1 MLTRNSYIANAL
13 LGGPIGLCLA
23 AVLYVLM
30 GWFACAT
37 LPPAT
42 LEGSM
47 GLCLPSPN
55 EWAIG
60 APWDFILQLALTGLC
75 VLLAISLNARFSL
88 IPGTG
93 VLYATVFLVVTGTVP
108 WVNQKL
114 SSATLL
120 LCATLVCTRL
130 LFSLYGRRNASRG
143 LCVIFS
149 ILSWGSMVQYAFVF
163 LMPIFLLG
171 AIFTGSF
178 RAKEFVGMALGIM
191 APYWIMSGLGVI
203 DLQSLHAPALAN
215 LFKDFAAPGI
225 LFYLMAGQA
234 LTAFLCLLL
243 TASNAMS
250 PSTTGQQHRSYTAFI
265 NLTGIAMVWFMLF
278 DSSNMLAYS
287 ATLALCLGFQAAR
300 YAALPRHKFAY
311 LPVLVSLPLY
321 IALYALAIL
330 WNVQADTI
338 N

>member
-1 MLTRNSYIANAL
+1 M
-13 LGGPIGLCLA
+13 GLCLA

-30 GWFACAT
+30 SLFAGASLPQAT
-37 LPPAT
+37 M
-42 LEGSM
+42 EGSM

-55 EWAIG
+55 EWTIA
-60 APWDFILQLALTGLC
+60 APLDFILQSALTGLC
-75 VLLAISLNARFSL
+75 VLLAINLNARFSL

-93 VLYATVFLVVTGTVP
+93 VLYATVFLVVIGTVP
-108 WVNQKL
+108 WVNQKP

-130 LFSLYGRRNASRG
+130 LFPLYGRKNASRG

-149 ILSWGSMVQYAFVF
+149 ILSWGSMVQYAFLF
-163 LMPIFLLG
+163 LIPIFLLG

-178 RAKEFVGMALGIM
+178 RFKEFVGMVLGII

-203 DLQSLHAPALAN
+203 DLQSLHTPALTN

-250 PSTTGQQHRSYTAFI
+250 PSTTGQQHRSYIAFI

-278 DSSNMLAYS
+278 DSTNMLAYS
-287 ATLALCLGFQAAR
+287 ATLALCLGFQTAR
-300 YAALPRHKFAY
+300 YASMPRHKFAY

-321 IALYALAIL
+321 IAHYVLAIVL
-330 WNVQADTI
+330 NV
-338 N
+338 